1 MEGRSIP
8 PEHVLVM
15 MENCRMLRTSC
26 LLTSVSQLQL
36 VVVMGKRPGTTCQPT
51 ITKKFPPTFPS
62 LNLWSLIS
70 NCADDFAFERLVSH
84 FPSIN
89 NFPASARAMQLQ
101 THRQSERAFARNVS
115 AWNSS
120 GSNLTSQCA
129 QQSQA
134 GVPSPTLGCNRS
146 SKA

>member
-1 MEGRSIP
+1 MEGRSIL

-36 VVVMGKRPGTTCQPT
+36 VVVMGKRPETTCQPT
-51 ITKKFPPTFPS
+51 ITKELPPTFPS

-89 NFPASARAMQLQ
+89 NFPASARAMHLQ
-101 THRQSERAFARNVS
+101 THRQSKRAFARNVS
-115 AWNSS
+115 AWRFKSQLTVCAAVA
-120 GSNLTSQCA
+120 GRCAKPYAWVRQNL
-129 QQSQA
+129 
-134 GVPSPTLGCNRS
+134 RS
-146 SKA
+146 MNA